1 LTPSAF
7 TVFNIAQVT
16 GANPDDFLPPRLSPE
31 ERIPALEEI
40 FGQILPN
47 IKTINGDSAYY
58 SPASDYINMPP
69 FSAFQ
74 DPNAYYATLSHE
86 LIHWT
91 GNKKR
96 ADRPNMNRFG
106 TPEYAFEELVAEIGS
121 AYLMALLG
129 MEATPQKQHAQYLKS
144 WIEILKDDPTAIQR
158 AASQAQKAVDY
169 LIAQSPKLQELST
182 PINVSQN
189 LVEEA

>member
-1 LTPSAF
+1 
-7 TVFNIAQVT
+7 
-16 GANPDDFLPPRLSPE
+16 
-31 ERIPALEEI
+31 
-40 FGQILPN
+40 
-47 IKTINGDSAYY
+47 
-58 SPASDYINMPP
+58 MPP
-69 FSAFQ
+69 FSAFN
-74 DPNAYYATLSHE
+74 DPSAYYATLSHE

-169 LIAQSPKLQELST
+169 LISQSPKLQELST
-182 PINVSQN
+182 PINDSQD
-189 LVEEA
+189 LAEEE